1 MSAHPQDL
9 KTDAGDNGTDVHVH
23 DARQRSANEHPGT
36 DAVNRFLLLGG
47 TNITNEVLGDPD
59 GSRRIGNDC
68 SVFGLLFVLLGI
80 WIPKSPEFVHLGWT
94 SMIIYVYV
102 GVSEI

>member
-1 MSAHPQDL
+1 MSAHPQDV
-9 KTDAGDNGTDVHVH
+9 KTDAGGTNGTDGTHVH
-23 DARQRSANEHPGT
+23 DERQRSANEHPGT
-36 DAVNRFLLLGG
+36 DAVSRFLLLGG
-47 TNITNEVLGDPD
+47 THEVLGDPD
-59 GSRRIGNDC
+59 GSRIGNDC

-80 WIPKSPEFVHLGWT
+80 WIPKSPEFVQLGWT